1 MGAEGF
7 PQRRTRVGCGGGRV
21 LHASRAR
28 LLPVGF
34 RARRLGDRSRRAQD
48 RRRQLLARSAPDG
61 DARRLTRMSEIVLSG
76 VSKMF
81 PGGVKAVDGISL
93 TIEDG
98 EFMVLVGPSG
108 CGKTTLLRMI
118 AGLETVENG
127 TIRLGDRD
135 ITHLEPRD
143 RDIAMVFQNYAL
155 YPHMSV
161 RENLSYGLR
170 VRKTSKRE
178 IERRVDEVADLLG
191 LRELLDRRPAALSG
205 GQRQRVAMGRAIA
218 RRPAV
223 YLMDEPLSN
232 LDAKLRVRVRADL
245 ARLHD
250 QLGVTTVYVTH
261 DQVEAM
267 TLGQRAAVMNDGKI
281 QQVDTP
287 QSLYWSPVNLFVAAF
302 IGSPSMNLV
311 DARIVDNSLRFA
323 GFSLPLSELGR
334 DAADIPD
341 RVILG
346 VRPEHFTLVDEGHS
360 PAWSIEGEVTVEENL
375 GAEVLVFFPVDAAPV
390 ETDEIV
396 SIRAGEEEEALL
408 AQEARALFTARL
420 PSGTRQLIGTKI
432 RLALDPERCH
442 FFDPL
447 TRESLLTRKA
457 AAEPIPAL
465 A

>member
-1 MGAEGF
+1 VPGIELQTVVKTF
-7 PQRRTRVGCGGGRV
+7 PN
-21 LHASRAR
+21 
-28 LLPVGF
+28 
-34 RARRLGDRSRRAQD
+34 
-48 RRRQLLARSAPDG
+48 
-61 DARRLTRMSEIVLSG
+61 G
-76 VSKMF
+76 VR
-81 PGGVKAVDGISL
+81 AVDGVDL

-108 CGKTTLLRMI
+108 CGKTTLLRCI
-118 AGLETVENG
+118 AGLEEVTDG
-127 TIRLGDRD
+127 AITIGERD
-135 ITHLEPRD
+135 VTDVNPKD

-155 YPHMSV
+155 YPHMTV
-161 RENLSYGLR
+161 RKNLAYGLK
-170 VRKTSKRE
+170 VRRTPRRE
-178 IERRVDEVADLLG
+178 IAARIAETARLLG
-191 LRELLDRRPAALSG
+191 LEELMDRRPLALSG

-245 ARLHD
+245 ARLHS

-267 TLGQRAAVMNDGKI
+267 TLGQRAAVMNEGKL

-287 QSLYWSPVNLFVAAF
+287 QGLYWSPANLFVAAF

-311 DARIVDNSLRFA
+311 DAHVADGYLRFA
-323 GFSLPLSELGR
+323 DFSLPLSELGPE
-334 DAADIPD
+334 AAELPD
-341 RVILG
+341 HVILG
-346 VRPEHFTLVDEGHS
+346 VRPEHFAQVDEAQS
-360 PAWSIEGEVTVEENL
+360 PAWAIEGEVTVEENL
-375 GAEVLVFFPVDAAPV
+375 GAEVLVFFPVNAAPV

-408 AQEARALFTARL
+408 AQEDGALFTARL
-420 PSGTRQLIGTKI
+420 PSGRRQLIGTKI

-442 FFDPL
+442 FFDPV
-447 TRESLLTRKA
+447 TRESLLTRTPVD
-457 AAEPIPAL
+457 EPIPAL